1 MSHSQIMALEVKERL
16 ELKLKNQS
24 TKLKCWRCMEQKR
37 NHQMEPHGET
47 ALNSIKVPACR
58 PLN

>member
-1 MSHSQIMALEVKERL
+1 MALKVKERL

-24 TKLKCWRCMEQKR
+24 TKLKSWRWTEQKR
-37 NHQMEPHGET
+37 NHHGET
-47 ALNSIKVPACR
+47 ALNSNKVPACR

>member
-1 MSHSQIMALEVKERL
+1 MALEVKERL